1 MQYFTIQE
9 EYNAYDLCEKLLGY
23 GNDQTDNIIELAQE
37 FSLESELLELVDIN
51 IGENVELH
59 EITQDIQ
66 DNIKEYIEHLRENM
80 EDFEEWEIEE
90 FEERIKDLGL

>member
-23 GNDQTDNIIELAQE
+23 GNEQTDNILEIAQE
-37 FSLESELLELVDIN
+37 FSLESELLDLVDIN

-66 DNIKEYIEHLRENM
+66 DNMSEYVEHLRENM
-80 EDFEEWEIEE
+80 EDHEEWEIEE

>member
-1 MQYFTIQE
+1 MQYFTVQT

-23 GNDQTDNIIELAQE
+23 GSDQTDNIIELVQE
-37 FSLESELLELVDIN
+37 FSLESELLDLVDVN

-66 DNIKEYIEHLRENM
+66 DNMSEYVEHLRKNM
-80 EDFEEWEIEE
+80 EDHEEWEVEE

>member
-1 MQYFTIQE
+1 MQYFTIQK

-23 GNDQTDNIIELAQE
+23 GNDDTDSIIELAQE
-37 FSLESELLELVDIN
+37 FSLESELLDLVDIN

-66 DNIKEYIEHLRENM
+66 DNMREYVEHLRENM
-80 EDFEEWEIEE
+80 KDHEEWEIEE

>member
-23 GNDQTDNIIELAQE
+23 GDTQTDYVIELAQE
-37 FSLESELLELVDIN
+37 FSLESELLDLVDRN
-51 IGENVELH
+51 IGENVEPF

-66 DNIKEYIEHLRENM
+66 DNINEYIEHLRENM
-80 EDFEEWEIEE
+80 KDHEEWEIEE
-90 FEERIKDLGL
+90 FEERVQELGL

>member
-1 MQYFTIQE
+1 MQYFTVQI

-23 GNDQTDNIIELAQE
+23 GNNDTDNIIEIAQE
-37 FSLESELLELVDIN
+37 FSLESELLDLVDLN
-51 IGENVELH
+51 IGENVELY

-66 DNIKEYIEHLRENM
+66 DNMSEYIEHLRENM
-80 EDFEEWEIEE
+80 EDHEEWEINE